1 MYQIIKDGLSFYV
14 NDEEKA
20 RGYAD
25 DGYEVYQVD
34 RLRINS
40 NGKFEVDEPAPPATG
55 TGSSEELPSPVSHSI
70 GG

>member
-25 DGYEVYQVD
+25 NGYEVYKVD
-34 RLRINS
+34 RLRVNS
-40 NGKFEVDEPAPPATG
+40 DGDLEIDVSEHNVTG
-55 TGSSEELPSPVSHSI
+55 VGSSEELPPATAQTI